1 MSDSSEVSVKASV
14 PERGL
19 LQKGIAFISEEAK
32 WLYHKRP
39 FRSIG
44 EINAI
49 YYNICKP
56 CEFFEND
63 GCRLCG
69 CRLVPD
75 ERSPLNKLSMATT
88 NCPAPDPKWIST
100 ITPPTGLEP
109 VQMSQLSQ
117 EALQRTPEP
126 KPRTSCCN

>member
-1 MSDSSEVSVKASV
+1 MADPPDPQTPVAK
-14 PERGL
+14 RTL
-19 LQKGIAFISEEAK
+19 LEKGVAFVTEEAK
-32 WLYHKRP
+32 WLYHNRP
-39 FRSIG
+39 FRSVS
-44 EINAI
+44 EINTI

-69 CRLVPD
+69 CRLVPN

-100 ITPPTGLEP
+100 LTPPTGLEQGQI
-109 VQMSQLSQ
+109 VKLAG
-117 EALQRTPEP
+117 EALQRTPKP
-126 KPRTSCCN
+126 KPKKTCCS